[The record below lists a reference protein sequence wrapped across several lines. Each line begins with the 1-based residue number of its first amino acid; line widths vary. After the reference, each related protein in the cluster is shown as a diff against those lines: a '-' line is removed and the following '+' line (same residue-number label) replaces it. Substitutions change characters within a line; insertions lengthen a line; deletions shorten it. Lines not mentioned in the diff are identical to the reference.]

1 MSGRVKGES
10 NMQTLQEYKCPCCG
24 GAIEFDSTLQKMKCP
39 FCDTEFDVETL
50 KDYDAGLHNEQ
61 DSMEWETSAG
71 GQWKEGEA
79 EGLRSYICKSC
90 GGEIVGDE
98 NMAATS
104 CPFCGNPVVMM
115 GQFSGALK
123 PDIIIPFKLD
133 KKAAKAGLMRHLTG
147 KRLLPKIFKDQ
158 NHIDEI
164 KAVYVPFWLFD
175 TGVNAQVRYRATKL
189 RTWSDSNYDYTET
202 SHFLVSRS
210 GSIGF
215 EHVPV
220 DGSSK
225 MPDDLM
231 ESIEPYDFSDAVDF
245 QTAYLA
251 GYLADKYDVDAE
263 ESVERANARVKKST
277 EDAFAATVQGY
288 ATVTTESSNI
298 RLHGGKA
305 KYALY
310 PVWLLN
316 TTWNGSRYTFA
327 MNGQTGKF
335 VGDLPVD
342 KAAAAKWT
350 LGLSAVLSAAVY
362 GAAWLLHILDIL

>member
-1 MSGRVKGES
+1 
-10 NMQTLQEYKCPCCG
+10 MQTLQEYKCPCCG